1 MECLSIMSPALSNH
15 KIHLFESI
23 TSSFK
28 IAWMGQPIS
37 YSYLV
42 SRLAKMF
49 VLTSLQKNLNQL
61 FGQPNI
67 SSLIS
72 TTWVFPG
79 VSDGK
84 ESACSVGDPP
94 GFDPWVGKIPWRREW
109 QPILVF
115 LPGKFHEQQSLA
127 GYSP

>member
-1 MECLSIMSPALSNH
+1 
-15 KIHLFESI
+15 
-23 TSSFK
+23 
-28 IAWMGQPIS
+28 MGQPIS

-94 GFDPWVGKIPWRREW
+94 GFDPWVGKIPLEKGMATHSS
-109 QPILVF
+109 ILAWKI
-115 LPGKFHEQQSLA
+115 P
-127 GYSP
+127 